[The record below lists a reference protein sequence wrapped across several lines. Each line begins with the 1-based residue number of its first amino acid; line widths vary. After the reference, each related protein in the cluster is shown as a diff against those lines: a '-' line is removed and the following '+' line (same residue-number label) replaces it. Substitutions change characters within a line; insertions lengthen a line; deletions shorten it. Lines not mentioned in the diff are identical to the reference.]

1 MRWAQALSCLAS
13 PCCGFSAFVAGHSIV
28 QPLRC
33 RRHIS
38 QCVCIGIHPYRK
50 RILEAR
56 REAVP
61 IGDEDVLVR
70 ELRMCV
76 DPAFPTVDGFDR
88 GDRVFV
94 GLHSTAQH
102 STGTTYQSRSVV
114 QFAQLFSF
122 GSE

>member
-1 MRWAQALSCLAS
+1 
-13 PCCGFSAFVAGHSIV
+13 
-28 QPLRC
+28 
-33 RRHIS
+33 
-38 QCVCIGIHPYRK
+38 VCIGIHPYRK

-102 STGTTYQSRSVV
+102 ST
-114 QFAQLFSF
+114 AQAQRTNRAV
-122 GSE
+122 